1 MFAGVVVFGLST
13 LVFGLSTSFWLSVV
27 ALTISGVGD
36 MVSVVI
42 RHTLMQLDTPD
53 EIRDRVGAVNTIFI
67 GASNQLGEFQSGA
80 VAAAFGPVASVVSGA
95 IGTLVVAVLWFR
107 MFPVLARRDTY
118 QLPEAES
125 ASGREGTVRQ

>member
-42 RHTLMQLDTPD
+42 RQTLMQLDTPD
-53 EIRDRVGAVNTIFI
+53 EIRGRVGAVNTIFI
-67 GASNQLGEFQSGA
+67 GASNPLGEFESGAVA

-118 QLPEAES
+118 Q
-125 ASGREGTVRQ
+125 